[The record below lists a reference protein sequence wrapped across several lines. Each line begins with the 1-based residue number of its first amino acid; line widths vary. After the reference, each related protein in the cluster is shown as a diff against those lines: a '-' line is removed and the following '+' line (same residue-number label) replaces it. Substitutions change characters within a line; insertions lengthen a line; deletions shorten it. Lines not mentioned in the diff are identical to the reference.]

1 VKGFSFCAR
10 GDLHGETEQGPGIL
24 ARAVCHAVDNALVL
38 EELIIRRLLPCEPS
52 GNNGPMSSALK
63 LNPEQLKAVEHGEG
77 PLLIIAGPG
86 SGKTRVIT
94 QRIVHL
100 LAGSGGGAEDPL
112 SLIDFKSAEL
122 RNGEFSGGTIRPE
135 NILALT
141 FTDRA
146 AVEMQRRVR
155 DALPEL
161 DSPPHISTFHA
172 FCYEVLRKRHFERTL
187 LDKVDVWIFL
197 RRRMERL
204 ELDFYQKLAEP
215 GAFLHSLNDFF
226 SRCQDELIEP
236 TDFERYADALEQ
248 EFLALAPSLDA
259 AERTLRQQEI
269 QKKQELA
276 RVFRN
281 SRKLIAEAGCSSL
294 GSLIPETVRLFDRE
308 PEAREYYRQRF
319 RYVLVDEFQD
329 TNYAQV
335 ELLKRLVKAP
345 YNITAVGD
353 DDQAIYRF
361 RGASHGAFKMFDE
374 AFPGHETVFLDTNYR
389 STKRILRAADIVIAK
404 NDRYEAK
411 PKLRTSQGAG
421 SPVYLLQSPDY
432 LSEAVWI
439 AEEVTRLAKRGTA
452 PGDIAVLY
460 RAHAYRDLQ
469 VEQFRRR
476 KIPFA
481 IRGLSILSTI
491 ILRDLLAYLNII
503 HSPHDN
509 VSLTRVLLAP
519 RWSFPEEL
527 ALEVRQQAS
536 RDRCSLYDVLE
547 SWEASAAANPLEQT
561 GWPELKRLLRE
572 LRKYAEHA
580 PVTALLHRLI
590 GRLEL
595 TFLPQDPD
603 GAYVEA
609 FRKFLE
615 EWEGKSDSW
624 KLLEFREYFQYFL
637 EAGGSIEAPEPA
649 NAADAVQMMTVHAAK
664 GLEFPVV
671 FILSVAPRRFPHSE
685 QKPVIE
691 FPEALRR
698 GPQPPADIHEQEE
711 RRLFYVALTRA
722 KERLYVSSVTKP
734 GKKTSAFIDDLL
746 SNPAVAARD
755 LERIQ
760 VPEAPVEAAEA
771 PRAQP
776 APRGR
781 PAASKLQGS
790 LFGDE
795 PSAPGVY
802 PPIAAWA
809 SRTPP
814 IVAEQKL
821 RLSASAIVTYE
832 DCPQKFKFS
841 HYLKIPTGPQPALTF
856 GNIMHQCVRRYFELR
871 RQGPVKFEQL
881 QAHFEQ
887 IWKSAGFQDQY
898 QEQAYKRAGLEQ
910 LRTFVKNHATSTTL
924 PLGME
929 VHFALDLGDV
939 VLEGRID
946 QINPLPDRAVELVD
960 YKTGRPPSQKD
971 ADKSLQLSVYALAA
985 RDQMQLNPARLTFY
999 SLTHNEAVCSVRTPK
1014 DLDAVIG
1021 ETREVAAQIRQ
1032 QLFPPRPGF
1041 VCRYCDYVMICPAHE
1056 ETF

>member
-1 VKGFSFCAR
+1 
-10 GDLHGETEQGPGIL
+10 
-24 ARAVCHAVDNALVL
+24 
-38 EELIIRRLLPCEPS
+38 
-52 GNNGPMSSALK
+52 MSSALK
-63 LNPEQLKAVEHGEG
+63 LNPEQLKGVEHGEG

-94 QRIVHL
+94 QRIVRL
-100 LAGSGGGAEDPL
+100 LAGSRSGAEHSL
-112 SLIDFKSAEL
+112 SLLDFAKAEL
-122 RNGEFSGGTIRPE
+122 RGEEFVGARIRPE
-135 NILALT
+135 NVLALT
-141 FTDRA
+141 FTDKA
-146 AVEMQRRVR
+146 AAEMQRRVR
-155 DALPEL
+155 EALPEL
-161 DSPPHISTFHA
+161 DSAPHISTFHA

-197 RRRMERL
+197 RRRMQQL

-236 TDFERYADALEQ
+236 ADFERYAEALER
-248 EFLALAPSLDA
+248 EYVALAPSLDA
-259 AERTLRQQEI
+259 AERALRQQEI

-276 RVFRN
+276 RVFRS
-281 SRKLIAEAGCSSL
+281 SRMLIEQAGCSSL

-308 PEAREYYRQRF
+308 PEVREYYRQRF

-329 TNYAQV
+329 TNYAQI
-335 ELLKRLVKAP
+335 ELLKRLVKP
-345 YNITAVGD
+345 PSNITAVGD

-361 RGASHGAFKMFDE
+361 RGASHGAFKMFDD
-374 AFPGHETVFLDTNYR
+374 AFRGHEAVFLDTNYR
-389 STKRILRAADIVIAK
+389 STKRIVRAAEVVIAK

-411 PKLRTSQGAG
+411 PKLRTSEVEGC
-421 SPVYLLQSPDY
+421 PVYLLESPDY

-439 AEEVTRLAKRGTA
+439 GEEVARLAKRGTV

-460 RAHAYRDLQ
+460 RAHAYRDPL

-491 ILRDLLAYLNII
+491 IMRDLLAYLNII

-527 ALEVRQQAS
+527 ALAVRQQAS
-536 RDRCSLYDVLE
+536 RERCSLYDVLE
-547 SWEASAAANPLEQT
+547 SWEASAGENRLEQT

-572 LRKYAEHA
+572 LCKYAEHA
-580 PVTALLHRLI
+580 PATALLDRLI

-615 EWEGKSDSW
+615 EWEGKSSSW
-624 KLLEFREYFQYFL
+624 KLVEFQEYFQYFL
-637 EAGGSIEAPEPA
+637 EAGGSIGAPEPVD
-649 NAADAVQMMTVHAAK
+649 AADAVQMMTVHAAK

-671 FILSVAPRRFPHSE
+671 FVLSIAPRRFPHSE

-691 FPEALRR
+691 FPDALRK

-734 GKKTSAFIDDLL
+734 GKKTSLFIDDLL
-746 SNPAVAARD
+746 SNPGVTARD

-760 VPEAPVEAAEA
+760 VPETPPEAAQA
-771 PRAQP
+771 RRAQP
-776 APRGR
+776 SLPERS
-781 PAASKLQGS
+781 AAATLQGS

-795 PSAPGVY
+795 PGAPGIY

-809 SRTPP
+809 SRAPAT
-814 IVAEQKL
+814 VAEEKL
-821 RLSASAIVTYE
+821 RLSASAIGTYE

-871 RQGPVKFEQL
+871 RQGSVSFGQL

-887 IWKSAGFQDQY
+887 IWKSVGFQDQY
-898 QEQAYKRAGLEQ
+898 QEQAYRKAGLEQ
-910 LRTFVKNHATSTTL
+910 LRTFVKNHEASATL

-946 QINPLPDRAVELVD
+946 QINPLPDHAVELVD

-985 RDQMQLNPARLTFY
+985 REQMQLNPARLTFY
-999 SLTHNEAVCSVRTPK
+999 SMTHNQAVSSVRTPK
-1014 DLDAVIG
+1014 DLDAVVR

-1041 VCRYCDYVMICPAHE
+1041 VCKYCDYVMICPAHE